1 MVEKGVEFKRNFTEM
16 YTEIVENLQ
25 NKTLTVTTIRV
36 SLKVTSNKSIWKNS
50 LLTEKKSRLQKNLI
64 RFFPNDFFKG
74 L

>member
-36 SLKVTSNKSIWKNS
+36 SLKVTSNKSI
-50 LLTEKKSRLQKNLI
+50 
-64 RFFPNDFFKG
+64 
-74 L
+74 

>member
-64 RFFPNDFFKG
+64 RSFPNDFFKG